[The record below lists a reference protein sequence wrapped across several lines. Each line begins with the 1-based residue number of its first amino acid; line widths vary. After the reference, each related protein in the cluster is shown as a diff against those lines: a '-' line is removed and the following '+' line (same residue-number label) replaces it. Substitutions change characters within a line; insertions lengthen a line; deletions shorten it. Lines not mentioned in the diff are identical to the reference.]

1 LVDLSCGG
9 IRHESS
15 FSLYV
20 DFGMERSKHGV
31 SAFLL
36 GLSRMFCFW
45 AVWSALVFLVFL
57 VQGQLISGGSFD

>member
-31 SAFLL
+31 SAFLVTGIEQNVL
-36 GLSRMFCFW
+36 FLGSLVCSGLSGLSGSR
-45 AVWSALVFLVFL
+45 AVDFGRIF
-57 VQGQLISGGSFD
+57 